1 MNNLAFNFGRD
12 RFRQKP
18 EPANDAGQ
26 QMNGKRAFASLF
38 QRQQPGPPVN
48 LGSNYPSP
56 MDAYKQSFQ
65 PPGMMHPGGTPGFYG
80 QQYALQAPM
89 GPPNGLGAFSIPQS
103 PGEQLM
109 ERGKDQLMRRIPGM
123 GGQMGSPGG
132 MGMPNWFTPGIAP
145 NYQQRPPSF
154 DYRQLI
160 PLIRGLI

>member
-1 MNNLAFNFGRD
+1 MFNMRNA
-12 RFRQKP
+12 RQRADGIPTNP
-18 EPANDAGQ
+18 EPMGRGMIGRVFQ
-26 QMNGKRAFASLF
+26 QQAAP
-38 QRQQPGPPVN
+38 QAN
-48 LGSNYPSP
+48 LGGNYPSP
-56 MDAYKQSFQ
+56 MDAYKQSFT

-109 ERGKDQLMRRIPGM
+109 ERGKDQLMRRVPGM
-123 GGQMGSPGG
+123 SDPMGNPGG

-145 NYQQRPPSF
+145 NYGQQPPSF

-160 PLIRGLI
+160 PLMRGLI